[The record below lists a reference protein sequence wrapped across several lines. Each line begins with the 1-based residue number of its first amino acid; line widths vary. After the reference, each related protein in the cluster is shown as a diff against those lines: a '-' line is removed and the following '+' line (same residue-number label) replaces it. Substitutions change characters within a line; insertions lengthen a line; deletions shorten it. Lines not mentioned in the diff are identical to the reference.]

1 MTQRKKRVSFW
12 ATKKIKKP
20 TVVKF
25 RRSDGTIAK
34 FKATKTIK
42 KPVKVTFYTNKK
54 RKRK

>member
-1 MTQRKKRVSFW
+1 MARRISFW

-20 TVVKF
+20 TVVHF

-42 KPVKVTFYTNKK
+42 KPIKVTFYSTKG
-54 RKRK
+54 RR